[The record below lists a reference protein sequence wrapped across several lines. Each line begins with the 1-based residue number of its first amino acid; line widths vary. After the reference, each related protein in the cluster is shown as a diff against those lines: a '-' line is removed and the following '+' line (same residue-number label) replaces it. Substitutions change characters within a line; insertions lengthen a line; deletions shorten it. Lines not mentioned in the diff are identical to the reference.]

1 MFLCIYACID
11 ENIELEVVKFEKK
24 SVAMILVASG
34 RWWKIAAIVS
44 PLSRWQKLK
53 VYLDSNV
60 LQQLVSF
67 SRKRARWLTSALHR
81 HPPCAFPFSFLW
93 PSRTWRLMSPR
104 ARSLCKLIQPHPL
117 QARHCNYELFAVSG
131 YPDYI
136 EEDFNFT
143 IVPGVLAMSSPCL
156 FLCYCLL

>member
-1 MFLCIYACID
+1 MRFSLLLSLALTY
-11 ENIELEVVKFEKK
+11 
-24 SVAMILVASG
+24 VAADVPSG
-34 RWWKIAAIVS
+34 TFT
-44 PLSRWQKLK
+44 
-53 VYLDSNV
+53 
-60 LQQLVSF
+60 LQ
-67 SRKRARWLTSALHR
+67 TDTT
-81 HPPCAFPFSFLW
+81 P
-93 PSRTWRLMSPR
+93 
-104 ARSLCKLIQPHPL
+104 PL